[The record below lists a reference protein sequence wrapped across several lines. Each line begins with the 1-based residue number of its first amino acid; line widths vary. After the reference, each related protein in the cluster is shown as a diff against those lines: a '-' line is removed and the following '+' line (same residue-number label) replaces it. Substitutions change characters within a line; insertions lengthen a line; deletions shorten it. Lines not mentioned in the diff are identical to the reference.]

1 MLWHF
6 LARHLL
12 CRRRLG
18 RPGVSELPAPWQQRL
33 FPRSGWFRVSQ
44 QGVPEP
50 RLLETVRLHLLT
62 EQEQL
67 RALRRV
73 STCLRTGKA
82 LVCDERDV
90 PYGVRDYLL
99 DLCASLRAGYSLSK
113 AGEDAVRRAAAHA
126 RSTCKSAVLTNEQ
139 AASIVVTGELDCLAQ
154 WETGLSSQSPINLV
168 QQVMLTWSEACPQGR
183 RARARVGEV

>member
-6 LARHLL
+6 WARRLS

-44 QGVPEP
+44 EGVPEP

-73 STCLRTGKA
+73 STCLRTGEA
-82 LVCDERDV
+82 LACDERDV
-90 PYGVRDYLL
+90 PYGVLCYLQ
-99 DLCASLRAGYSLSK
+99 DLCASLRARYSLSK
-113 AGEDAVRRAAAHA
+113 AVEDSVRRAGAHA

-139 AASIVVTGELDCLAQ
+139 AASIVVMGELDCLAQ

-168 QQVMLTWSEACPQGR
+168 QQAVLTWSEACPQGR
-183 RARARVGEV
+183 RARARLW